1 MEQVK
6 KRPELLH
13 CSQSHN
19 ILRDL
24 MLRDFGFLYY
34 NCYKTKTRALESI
47 AEMNLVGKKHKELV
61 IMELLLCRTFIELF
75 VFILFIILIFFQ
87 EYDLPGYPKA
97 TFLMVFSPDG

>member
-61 IMELLLCRTFIELF
+61 IIELLLCRILIVCF
-75 VFILFIILIFFQ
+75 LFIILIFFQ

>member
-1 MEQVK
+1 MEQIK

-47 AEMNLVGKKHKELV
+47 AETNLVGKKHKELV
-61 IMELLLCRTFIELF
+61 IIELLLCRILIVCF
-75 VFILFIILIFFQ
+75 LFIILIFF
-87 EYDLPGYPKA
+87 
-97 TFLMVFSPDG
+97 